1 MAFLYER
8 INVSGRLQY
17 IAHQSEALDFE
28 GDQIAAIH
36 LLEVPEDQDV
46 DAQLGFIT
54 SQLPTFVA
62 GFGGS
67 YHDGS
72 QWLIT
77 FERGPAGGR
86 DKQADVRN
94 LRRHLARVIKLDPA
108 IKVVQ
113 EVVLTRQQLRKLYP
127 IWSNRLLSGRDL
139 AEGGRVVVDPDSL
152 GVTDLLRG
160 IAAEACGL
168 SLRDLCRAY
177 PSGCGFPGEDHT
189 CTGNVF
195 SDVFQAWNDRRIA
208 PGDDEGPWEEE
219 VSDGEE
225 SAYEAVYEPRHP
237 PRVSKPRG
245 PQPSVDELRPRY
257 ESSMGCELSD
267 EDIDLI
273 WWTGML

>member
-8 INVSGRLQY
+8 IDVSGRLQY
-17 IAHQSEALDFE
+17 ISHQSEARDFD

-36 LLEVPEDQDV
+36 LLEVPEAQDV

-54 SQLPTFVA
+54 SQLPTLVA

-77 FERGPAGGR
+77 FERGPAGGSN
-86 DKQADVRN
+86 KAADVRN
-94 LRRHLARVIKLDPA
+94 LRRHLARVIELDPA

-113 EVVLTRQQLRKLYP
+113 ELVLTRQQLRKLYP
-127 IWSNRLLSGRDL
+127 RWPNRGLSRRAR
-139 AEGGRVVVDPDSL
+139 AEGALVMVDPDNL

-160 IAAEACGL
+160 IVAEACGL
-168 SLRDLCRAY
+168 SLADLCRAY

-195 SDVFQAWNDRRIA
+195 SDVFQAWNERRIA

-219 VSDGEE
+219 ASNDDGVEE
-225 SAYEAVYEPRHP
+225 GAHEPAPPQAVC
-237 PRVSKPRG
+237 KPRG
-245 PQPSVDELRPRY
+245 PQPPADELRPRY
-257 ESSMGCELSD
+257 EAMMGHALSD
-267 EDIDLI
+267 EEIDFI
-273 WWTGML
+273 WFTGMW

>member
-8 INVSGRLQY
+8 IDVSGRLQY
-17 IAHQSEALDFE
+17 IAHQAEALDFE

-67 YHDGS
+67 YPDGS

-94 LRRHLARVIKLDPA
+94 LRRHLARVIKLDPT

-113 EVVLTRQQLRKLYP
+113 EAVLTRQQLRKLYP
-127 IWSNRLLSGRDL
+127 IWSNRILSGRDL

-208 PGDDEGPWEEE
+208 PGDEAPEDVEEH
-219 VSDGEE
+219 VEE
-225 SAYEAVYEPRHP
+225 SPDEAVYEPRHP

-245 PQPSVDELRPRY
+245 PQPPADELRPQY
-257 ESSMGCELSD
+257 EAWMGSELSD

-273 WWTGML
+273 WSTGML

>member
-8 INVSGRLQY
+8 IDASGWLQY
-17 IAHQSEALDFE
+17 ISHQAEALDFE

-67 YHDGS
+67 YRNGS

-94 LRRHLARVIKLDPA
+94 LRRHLARVIKLDPT

-113 EVVLTRQQLRKLYP
+113 ELVLTRQQLRKLYP
-127 IWSNRLLSGRDL
+127 RWPNRGLSRRDL
-139 AEGGRVVVDPDSL
+139 AEGARVMVDLDSL

-160 IAAEACGL
+160 IAVEACGY
-168 SLRDLCRAY
+168 SLPDLCQAY
-177 PSGCGFPGEDHT
+177 PTGCGFPGEDHT
-189 CTGNVF
+189 CTSNVF
-195 SDVFQAWNDRRIA
+195 NDVFQAWYERRIA
-208 PGDDEGPWEEE
+208 SGDEVPKDVEE
-219 VSDGEE
+219 
-225 SAYEAVYEPRHP
+225 H
-237 PRVSKPRG
+237 
-245 PQPSVDELRPRY
+245 
-257 ESSMGCELSD
+257 
-267 EDIDLI
+267 
-273 WWTGML
+273 